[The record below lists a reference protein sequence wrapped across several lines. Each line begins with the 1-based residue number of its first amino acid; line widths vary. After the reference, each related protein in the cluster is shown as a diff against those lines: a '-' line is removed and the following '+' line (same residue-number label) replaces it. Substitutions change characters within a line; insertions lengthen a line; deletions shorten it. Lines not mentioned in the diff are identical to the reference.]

1 MPAKKRKFKTEVQ
14 QLLDLVVHSLYTN
27 RDIFLRELISNAS
40 DAIDRARFEALSN
53 PDVLEDDPEWKVR
66 ISVDRD
72 ARTLVVSDNGI
83 GMAPDEIDETI
94 GTIASSGT
102 RRFLE
107 ELQKNEGNLSP
118 ELIGQFGV
126 GFYSSFMVAD
136 KVTVLTRRAGTDKS
150 AGVKWE
156 SAGTGNYTVEECVK
170 ETRGTDVVLHLKE
183 GMDEYLEEW
192 RIRKIVK
199 TYSDFVEHPIVLAKE
214 GGKEGGKEG
223 EEAAEEVLNSQKAIW
238 TRSRGDV
245 TEDEYNEF
253 YKHLSHD
260 FLDPLEAI
268 HWRMEGVTEFSALLF
283 LPRKA
288 MSDLL
293 APDARRHGIHLYV
306 RKVFITDNA
315 EALTPRWL
323 RFLQGVVES
332 ADLPLNISR
341 ETLQDN
347 RLIQVIRNNLVKK
360 VLDTLSDMKEKH
372 RAKYEDFWRE
382 FGRVLKEGIHFDL
395 ANRDKLKELVL
406 FESSKTEAGGLVSL
420 AEYVERMPDTQNAI
434 YYITGENRQAVE
446 NSPHLEAFRGRDLE
460 VLFLTD
466 PIDEWVVQGLPDYRD
481 KPLKDIA
488 RGQIDLPKDDDP
500 AEPPPEDGDFKPLLE
515 AVKKILGDSVR
526 EVRLSR
532 RLTESA
538 CCLVSDEHD
547 LGVQMEKILKAFQR
561 ELPPSKRILELN
573 PNHPAVGAMRD
584 LAVRDPEH
592 PTLREYAELLYDQA
606 RLTVGLPIDDPLRF
620 SRRISALMAACVKT
634 AESTPDTEA

>member
-1 MPAKKRKFKTEVQ
+1 MSAKKRKFKTEVQ

-27 RDIFLRELISNAS
+27 RDIFLRELVSNAS

-53 PDVLEDDPEWKVR
+53 PAVLEDDPDWKVR
-66 ISVDRD
+66 ISIDRD

-83 GMAPDEIDETI
+83 GMGPGEIDETI

-136 KVTVLTRRAGTDKS
+136 KVTVLTRRAGTDKT

-170 ETRGTDVVLHLKE
+170 ETRGTDVILHLKE

-199 TYSDFVEHPIVLAKE
+199 TYSDFVEHPIVLVKAAE
-214 GGKEGGKEG
+214 EEGKEAE
-223 EEAAEEVLNSQKAIW
+223 EEVLNSQKAIW
-238 TRSRGDV
+238 TRPRGEV
-245 TEDEYNEF
+245 TEEEYNEF

-260 FLDPLEAI
+260 FLDPLEVI

-293 APDARRHGIHLYV
+293 VPDARRHGVHLYV

-360 VLDTLSDMKEKH
+360 VLDTLSEMKEK
-372 RAKYEDFWRE
+372 RREKYEEFWRE

-395 ANRDKLKELVL
+395 ANRDKLKELTL

-420 AEYVERMPDTQNAI
+420 AEYVDRMPETQKAI
-434 YYITGENRQAVE
+434 YYITGEGRQAVE
-446 NSPHLEAFRGRDLE
+446 NSPHLEAFRSRDLE
-460 VLFLTD
+460 VLFLID

-488 RGQIDLPKDDDP
+488 RGEIDLPEN
-500 AEPPPEDGDFKPLLE
+500 AGESEETPPGEDEFKPLIE
-515 AVKKILGDSVR
+515 AVKKVLGDSVR

-561 ELPPSKRILELN
+561 EVPPSKRILELN
-573 PNHPAVGAMRD
+573 PSHPAVTAMRD
-584 LAVRDPEH
+584 LAARDPEA
-592 PTLREYAELLYDQA
+592 PQLREYAELLYDQA
-606 RLTVGLPIDDPLRF
+606 RLTVGLPIEDPLRF
-620 SRRISALMAACVKT
+620 SRRVSALMAESVKAAGT
-634 AESTPDTEA
+634 ASGAET